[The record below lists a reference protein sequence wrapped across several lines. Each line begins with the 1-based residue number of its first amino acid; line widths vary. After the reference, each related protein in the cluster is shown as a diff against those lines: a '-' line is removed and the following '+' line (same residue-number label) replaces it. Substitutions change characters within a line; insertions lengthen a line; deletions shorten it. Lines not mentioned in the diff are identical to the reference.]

1 MDRLSTSAREWTPG
15 GAGTATN
22 TGSDWYGSGNG
33 GGGDSDLNAAA
44 VKEFV
49 PGKGWSVTTVS
60 SSGGNAPQHQDSVNA
75 YAEQTYLNEEEAD
88 PEEPVFPSTLPA
100 GPSPPPFRSLHSLGM
115 ADDLWRQHRQWQLEC
130 IRQLDPG
137 DPRNK
142 AIPSPYCNAWPLD
155 YDQSPRSSFGYPCS
169 TFQVVSRENGNLY
182 CLRRFDSV
190 KAVNPKIAAS
200 VLEQWIGME
209 HPNLVGL
216 HTIFVAQRA
225 VFFVHQ
231 YIPGVVSLRD
241 RLVGSSVA
249 ESILWSAICQ
259 WTSVVRRVHQAR
271 LAVRTLDARHVLL
284 QMDALRL
291 RWYIN
296 CAGVADALEWESRK
310 PVEILQLEDIRQ
322 LGRLILSL
330 ATGTE
335 VTANTDPATIAN
347 CERFCLQSYSR
358 ELHNITMT
366 LIRSQT
372 PPSIIDLC
380 RALTGRIWDEFDKTS
395 LNLNRTERALGA
407 EFESGRMFRLL
418 LKLGFVNERPE
429 FGLNRRWSQSG
440 DCYILTL
447 FRDYVFHQADGAGN
461 PVMDMGHVIMALNKL
476 DAADEEKIVLT
487 SRDGKSMMVVS
498 YADVARCLDSA
509 YHELCA
515 GSVLPQLGQP
525 Y

>member
-1 MDRLSTSAREWTPG
+1 M
-15 GAGTATN
+15 
-22 TGSDWYGSGNG
+22 
-33 GGGDSDLNAAA
+33 
-44 VKEFV
+44 
-49 PGKGWSVTTVS
+49 
-60 SSGGNAPQHQDSVNA
+60 
-75 YAEQTYLNEEEAD
+75 
-88 PEEPVFPSTLPA
+88 
-100 GPSPPPFRSLHSLGM
+100 
-115 ADDLWRQHRQWQLEC
+115 
-130 IRQLDPG
+130 
-137 DPRNK
+137 
-142 AIPSPYCNAWPLD
+142 
-155 YDQSPRSSFGYPCS
+155 
-169 TFQVVSRENGNLY
+169 SREDGHLY

-200 VLEQWIGME
+200 VLDQWVGLE

-241 RLVGSSVA
+241 RLVGSSVT

-259 WTSVVRRVHQAR
+259 WTSVIRRVHQAR

-284 QMDALRL
+284 QMDSLRL

-296 CAGVADALEWESRK
+296 CAGVMDALEWESRK
-310 PVEILQLEDIRQ
+310 PVEVLQLEDIRQ

-335 VTANTDPATIAN
+335 ITANTDPNTLAN

-372 PPSIIDLC
+372 PPNIMDLC

-395 LNLNRTERALGA
+395 LNLHRTERALGA

-447 FRDYVFHQADGAGN
+447 FRDYGECNLSVPFFFLH
-461 PVMDMGHVIMALNKL
+461 
-476 DAADEEKIVLT
+476 
-487 SRDGKSMMVVS
+487 KSYVS
-498 YADVARCLDSA
+498 
-509 YHELCA
+509 
-515 GSVLPQLGQP
+515 LP
-525 Y
+525 